1 MSSTDFNSNTHPD
14 KNLTIFVK
22 LLAMLSL
29 VRWYN
34 VLLITI
40 GLYLSALFMLQENEL
55 KIAIL
60 KDTSL
65 HINIIA
71 IAFLIMAGYIIN
83 AFYDFEKDM
92 INHPITTIFGR
103 IISKKFCLNSYI
115 FFLFTGVLLS
125 CFLGW
130 KVCLFNISFTTGLWV
145 YSHKLRKKPLTGE
158 MGASLLT
165 VAPFASLS
173 LHYMEINTTIFLF
186 VCYIFAIT
194 FTREVI
200 KKMVSLKGD
209 LIVKEK
215 SIPIIF
221 GIRATK
227 YIILFLMLFSLAP
240 IAIIFPSILS
250 KPIVYYFGLSFSM
263 IVFCLYLLKFAKTT
277 AHFNKINNIY
287 KIIIILAVFSILLY

>member
-1 MSSTDFNSNTHPD
+1 MSSTDFNSNIHPD

-103 IISKKFCLNSYI
+103 IISK
-115 FFLFTGVLLS
+115 
-125 CFLGW
+125 
-130 KVCLFNISFTTGLWV
+130 
-145 YSHKLRKKPLTGE
+145 
-158 MGASLLT
+158 
-165 VAPFASLS
+165 
-173 LHYMEINTTIFLF
+173 
-186 VCYIFAIT
+186 
-194 FTREVI
+194 
-200 KKMVSLKGD
+200 
-209 LIVKEK
+209 
-215 SIPIIF
+215 
-221 GIRATK
+221 
-227 YIILFLMLFSLAP
+227 
-240 IAIIFPSILS
+240 
-250 KPIVYYFGLSFSM
+250 
-263 IVFCLYLLKFAKTT
+263 
-277 AHFNKINNIY
+277 
-287 KIIIILAVFSILLY
+287 